1 MRLLPRFSLR
11 HGVQMPLFD
20 SLRKSELP
28 RVLEFFAGGGFAI
41 KGLEDSFH
49 CVFANDN
56 DPLKSRTYTANFGP
70 THFDTS
76 DVWTLD
82 ANHIPNAEL
91 AWASFP
97 CQDISIAGS
106 RKGLNAPRSSAF
118 WGFWRLIEAMADD
131 KRAPQTLA
139 LENVA
144 GLISS
149 RRGRD
154 FTTVIETLADAGY
167 RVGAMVIDAALFSP
181 QSRKRLFIIAH
192 KGRIPEGLEANH
204 PDPTYH
210 PQNLQKIVAQMDPT
224 CRMAWTW
231 WQLPHPQERSIQ
243 LEDILDRKV
252 PENAWRSPE
261 ATQKLIEQM
270 SPAHRAKFDAALKQ
284 KKWRAGAVYRRIRV
298 EDGNKIQRAEVRYD
312 GLAGCLRTPAGGSS
326 KQLLM
331 ITHNGQARLRALSAR
346 EAARLMGLDD
356 TYILPEKE
364 TPALQVIGDAVSVP
378 VVNWLSENLL
388 KKLVLRPSRS

>member
-1 MRLLPRFSLR
+1 MS
-11 HGVQMPLFD
+11 D
-20 SLRKSELP
+20 SLFPKNDLP
-28 RVLEFFAGGGFAI
+28 RVLEFFAGGGFAL

-56 DPLKSRTYTANFGP
+56 DPLKARVYGKNFGSAG
-70 THFDTS
+70 FDTS
-76 DVWTLD
+76 DVWALSP
-82 ANHIPNAEL
+82 NKIPDAEL

-97 CQDISIAGS
+97 CQDISIAGY

-118 WGFWRLIEAMADD
+118 WGFWRLIEAMNDD
-131 KRAPQTLA
+131 ERGPNTLA

-154 FTTVIETLADAGY
+154 FIAVVETLADAGY

-181 QSRKRLFIIAH
+181 QSRQRLFIIAH
-192 KGRIPEGLEANH
+192 KGRIPDGLESNH
-204 PDPTYH
+204 PDPLYH
-210 PQNLQKIVAQMDPT
+210 PENLQKVVARMDPT
-224 CRMAWTW
+224 SRLAWTW
-231 WQLPHPQERSIQ
+231 WKLPKPDARTVM
-243 LEDILDRKV
+243 LEDVLDRKV
-252 PENAWRSPE
+252 PQAQWRSEE
-261 ATQKLIEQM
+261 ATQKLIDQM

-284 KKWRAGAVYRRIRV
+284 KTWRAGAVYRRIRM
-298 EDGNKIQRAEVRYD
+298 EDGSKVQRAEIRYD

-331 ITHNGQARLRALSAR
+331 ITHKGKARLRALNAR
-346 EAARLMGLDD
+346 EAARLMGLNED
-356 TYILPEKE
+356 YILPEKE

-378 VVNWLSENLL
+378 VVKWLSENLL
-388 KKLVLRPSRS
+388 SPLTKAHLSNTNES